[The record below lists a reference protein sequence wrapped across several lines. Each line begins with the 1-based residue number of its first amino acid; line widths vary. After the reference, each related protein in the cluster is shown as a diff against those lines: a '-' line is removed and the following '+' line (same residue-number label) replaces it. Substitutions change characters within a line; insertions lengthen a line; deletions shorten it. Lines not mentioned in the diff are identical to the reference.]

1 MTQQRELE
9 QARMRELLG
18 ENKRLQAELMVAAAI
33 IEALVQGLSP
43 EVVFNELKK
52 RGFRPFEWL
61 RQEVEP

>member
-1 MTQQRELE
+1 
-9 QARMRELLG
+9 MRELLE